1 MIQEERKERSRQEIF
16 RAAREE
22 FGSRDYG
29 QVNMESICKNHGIS
43 KGMMYHYFSN
53 KDELFLLCVERT
65 FTELSTYLEQEIPS
79 QIEGD
84 VSTAIQKFFLA
95 REVFFQSRPREKTIF
110 ENALIYPPKHLIAQ
124 IQTLHAPLRELN
136 RRFLLELVPKMPTR
150 PGLERD
156 EIIRYLEGVGCLF
169 RTIIAYGREEGD
181 IRDLHTMMAAGE
193 KLVDMVL
200 FGIFLQP
207 PLTQTE
213 QPGVK
218 YPENKERA

>member
-1 MIQEERKERSRQEIF
+1 MKIVVLDGYTENPGDLSWEPLKQL
-16 RAAREE
+16 
-22 FGSRDYG
+22 GDLTVY
-29 QVNMESICKNHGIS
+29 
-43 KGMMYHYFSN
+43 
-53 KDELFLLCVERT
+53 DRT
-65 FTELSTYLEQEIPS
+65 P
-79 QIEGD
+79 
-84 VSTAIQKFFLA
+84 VS
-95 REVFFQSRPREKTIF
+95 
-110 ENALIYPPKHLIAQ
+110 
-124 IQTLHAPLRELN
+124 
-136 RRFLLELVPKMPTR
+136 
-150 PGLERD
+150 ERD